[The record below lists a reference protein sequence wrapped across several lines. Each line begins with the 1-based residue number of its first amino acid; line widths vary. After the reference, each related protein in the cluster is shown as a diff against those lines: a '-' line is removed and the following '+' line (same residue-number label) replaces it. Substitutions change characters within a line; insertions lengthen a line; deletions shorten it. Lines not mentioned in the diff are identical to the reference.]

1 VTDEEKAANTAAR
14 AKFAEETGR
23 TVEEWLELVRT
34 GAIDKDA
41 HAERYQVAVA
51 LEAQG
56 WTK

>member
-23 TVEEWLELVRT
+23 TVEEWLALVRD
-34 GAIDKDA
+34 GDVVDVDPDRLALA
-41 HAERYQVAVA
+41 LN

-56 WTK
+56 W